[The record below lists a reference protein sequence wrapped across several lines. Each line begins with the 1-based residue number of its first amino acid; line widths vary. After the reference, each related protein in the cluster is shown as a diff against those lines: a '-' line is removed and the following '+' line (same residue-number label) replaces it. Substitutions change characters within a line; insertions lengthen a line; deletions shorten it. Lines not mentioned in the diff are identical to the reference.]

1 MVATFRGLV
10 KATFWICACIAG
22 ISCAGPAAHAQ
33 LRPSADKSVALSASP
48 SLGQALEAAWQR
60 ALQAS
65 EASGRVARARA
76 EQTAS
81 TAWWAAPPS
90 LELSHGTGRL
100 HGNGDER
107 ETEVGVSVPLWLPGQ
122 RQARGQAAQAEL
134 EAAEVGEAAARL
146 EVAGQVREAAWAIA
160 ALKAE
165 VASLASRQRSLKAL
179 ASDVDR
185 RVSAGDLARTDSLA
199 ARAEVLS
206 VEGMLAEAGARLQAA
221 EAHWVALTGLGQ
233 IANPGEPAAQLSST
247 AHLDAHPDLNSA
259 MRKVELARKRLEL
272 VSRSKR
278 SPPEMMAWYR
288 NEKTGSPAPSSN
300 VVGIGVRLPLS
311 ADDRNLP
318 LMAAASSEYDVA
330 QAAERSLRERL
341 VAELAAARAGLAAA
355 QQQFELER
363 SRSVMLSERT
373 RLVAAAFRAG
383 ETSLPETLR
392 TYAASTQAEA
402 SLARQEAA
410 LGLAR
415 ARLQQA
421 LGHMP

>member
-1 MVATFRGLV
+1 MRITSWLYACIFAGS
-10 KATFWICACIAG
+10 ACACAAVVAQPRAQINTG
-22 ISCAGPAAHAQ
+22 VVPPAKAVT
-33 LRPSADKSVALSASP
+33 LPVAV
-48 SLGQALEAAWQR
+48 EAAWQR

-65 EASGRVARARA
+65 EASGQVARARA

-90 LELSHGTGRL
+90 LELSHGSGRL
-100 HGNGDER
+100 QGNGNER
-107 ETEVGVSVPLWLPGQ
+107 ETEVGISVPVWLPGQ

-134 EAAEVGEAAARL
+134 EAAEVGAAAARL
-146 EVAGQVREAAWAIA
+146 RVAGQVREAAWAIA

-165 VASLASRQRSLKAL
+165 VESLTSRHRSLQSLAA
-179 ASDVDR
+179 DVDR
-185 RVSAGDLARTDSLA
+185 RVSAGELARTDALA

-206 VEGMLAEAGARLQAA
+206 VQSIRAEASARLQAA
-221 EAHWVALTGLGQ
+221 EAHWFALTGLGQ
-233 IANPGEPAAQLSST
+233 VADPREPAAPPGST
-247 AHLDAHPDLNSA
+247 ADVDAHPDLNSA
-259 MRKVELARKRLEL
+259 MHKVELARKRLEL

-278 SPPEMMAWYR
+278 SPPEVMAWYR
-288 NEKTGSPAPSSN
+288 NETTGSPAPSSN
-300 VVGIGVRLPLS
+300 VVGIGVRLPLGT
-311 ADDRNLP
+311 DDRNLP

-330 QAAERSLRERL
+330 QAAKRSVRERL

-355 QQQFELER
+355 QQQLEIER
-363 SRSVMLSERT
+363 SRSVMLFERT

-410 LGLAR
+410 MGLAR
-415 ARLQQA
+415 AKLQQA
-421 LGHMP
+421 LGFMP